1 MKKKTNT
8 IAKKAMYMSQGL
20 VDGSAHGS
28 AHGSGGDVGGAGAGK
43 GGEEKFVVNG
53 MGRREIA
60 IKKMRIREVSLCWC
74 LVAIQNC
81 N

>member
-60 IKKMRIREVSLCWC
+60 IKKKRIREVSLCWC